1 MVKFG
6 PVVWAS
12 PRSAFFSR
20 AFLSVHDFPWQIL
33 PARGEVAKHL
43 RHHGGARGLTI
54 SERPGSVRIQSR
66 GPKRS
71 SLNVVESLAK
81 KGMVNLPVV
90 WRKDKQRLHAARSR
104 VSEPMVCLRVASKRR

>member
-12 PRSAFFSR
+12 QPSAFFSR
-20 AFLSVHDFPWQIL
+20 DFLSVHDLPWQIL
-33 PARGEVAKHL
+33 PVRVEVA
-43 RHHGGARGLTI
+43 
-54 SERPGSVRIQSR
+54 ERPGSVRIQSR

-71 SLNVVESLAK
+71 SLNVGESLAK

-104 VSEPMVCLRVASKRR
+104 VSESMVCLRVASKRR